1 MAKVYDFPVKVLQQE
16 VEDYLY
22 ALGREYGAKMNDA
35 LNELIDDYG
44 LDFSKEE
51 ILELV
56 IFAYANGVID
66 AMEEL

>member
-1 MAKVYDFPVKVLQQE
+1 MAKVYEFPTKMLQQE

-44 LDFSKEE
+44 VDLSREE
-51 ILELV
+51 IFELV
-56 IFAYANGVID
+56 FWTYVNGVID
-66 AMEEL
+66 AMNEL